1 MGEPKKGSLAGELS
15 YASNEA
21 NSDSAG
27 DSQTAAEGGTGK
39 DDDGGDGDPDEDR
52 RHEDIARPY
61 PANTSL
67 PASSTATSRS
77 VSTRSKPPQSSHS
90 PDQAPPSSLRS
101 RRRDWMAFI
110 LILFTL
116 GLGVFFAE
124 EGHDSLALITL
135 TGVIY
140 QMVQAFIKA

>member
-1 MGEPKKGSLAGELS
+1 
-15 YASNEA
+15 
-21 NSDSAG
+21 
-27 DSQTAAEGGTGK
+27 
-39 DDDGGDGDPDEDR
+39 
-52 RHEDIARPY
+52 
-61 PANTSL
+61 
-67 PASSTATSRS
+67 
-77 VSTRSKPPQSSHS
+77 
-90 PDQAPPSSLRS
+90 
-101 RRRDWMAFI
+101 MAFI